1 MQIEAS
7 NYPVAV
13 IGAGTMGEG
22 IAQIAASAGHPVLLY
37 DVSQQQSQNALE
49 NIAKRLERSLK
60 KGKITAE
67 KRKQILENLSPR
79 ETLGELSQAKL
90 VIEAIIEDLAIK
102 QAVFCE
108 LESLL
113 AEDVILATNTSSF
126 DLNKIGSVLK
136 RPQHFVGMHFFNP
149 APVMA
154 LVEIVRSQDTDSDV
168 ADTVFKLSEQW
179 AKSPV
184 HVRSSPGFI
193 VNRVARPFYSEALEI
208 VKENGTDAATCD
220 AIMRDCGGFRMGPF
234 ELMDLI
240 GLDVNY
246 TVTCQIWESYQRHQ
260 RFAPSELQKELV
272 DSGRLGRKSGKGFYE
287 YGENVENAAVENA
300 QQASAP
306 DSILLEGPE
315 RLPES
320 LRKLFE
326 GGSVSVQNNS
336 GNGYVRLP
344 GGAIVVPSNG
354 KSSTE
359 RSTEIEQTV
368 ISVDL
373 CLDYESSSRIVLAP
387 ALECSDK
394 DLQQAV
400 GLFQSLGKQVSV
412 IKDIAGMVL
421 TRTVAMLANEASLLV
436 QEEVADS
443 AGVNLAMR
451 KGVNYPQGPLEWA
464 EQWGWDSVV
473 ETIDNL
479 RQVNAERYQTSE
491 WLRQKV
497 KLI

>member
-1 MQIEAS
+1 MQIEAN

-13 IGAGTMGEG
+13 LGAGTMGEG
-22 IAQIAASAGHPVLLY
+22 IAQIAATAGHPVMLY
-37 DVSQQQSQNALE
+37 DVSQQQLETALE
-49 NIAKRLERSLK
+49 NIAKRLERSVK
-60 KGKITAE
+60 KEKITAE
-67 KRKQILENLSPR
+67 RRAEILKNLSPQK
-79 ETLGELSQAKL
+79 TLGELAQAKL

-126 DLNKIGSVLK
+126 DLNKMGSVLK

-154 LVEIVRSQDTDSDV
+154 LVEIVRSEDTDSAV

-179 AKSPV
+179 GKSPV

-208 VKENGTDAATCD
+208 LKENGTDAASCD

-246 TVTCQIWESYQRHQ
+246 AVTCQIWESYQRHP
-260 RFAPSELQKELV
+260 RFAPAELQKELV
-272 DSGRLGRKSGKGFYE
+272 DSARLGRKSGKGFFE
-287 YGENVENAAVENA
+287 YGENAENAAAQNA
-300 QQASAP
+300 QKASAP
-306 DSILLEGPE
+306 ESFIIEGPE
-315 RLPES
+315 HLPVSLLKLLES
-320 LRKLFE
+320 SSVATKKTS
-326 GGSVSVQNNS
+326 GS
-336 GNGYVRLP
+336 GYIRLP
-344 GGAIVVPSNG
+344 GGSIIVTSNG

-359 RSTEIEQTV
+359 RSVEIGQTV
-368 ISVDL
+368 ISLDL
-373 CLDYESSSRIVLAP
+373 CLDYERSSRIVLAP
-387 ALECSDK
+387 ALECSEK
-394 DLQQAV
+394 DLEQAV
-400 GLFQSLGKQVSV
+400 GLFQSLGKEVSV
-412 IKDIAGMVL
+412 IKDVAGMVL

-436 QEEVADS
+436 QEEVADA

-451 KGVNYPQGPLEWA
+451 KGVNYPVGPLEWA
-464 EQWGWDSVV
+464 EQWGWNSVV
-473 ETIDNL
+473 ETLENL
-479 RQVNAERYQTSE
+479 RQQNAERYQISE
-491 WLRQKV
+491 WLRK
-497 KLI
+497 KTKSI